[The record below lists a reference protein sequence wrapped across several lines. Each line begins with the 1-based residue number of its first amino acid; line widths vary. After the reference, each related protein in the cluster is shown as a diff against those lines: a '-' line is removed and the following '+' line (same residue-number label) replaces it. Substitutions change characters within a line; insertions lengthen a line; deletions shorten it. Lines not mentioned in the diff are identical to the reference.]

1 MKLTVYNLNKLKTI
15 CEDVGTDYF
24 TLTQTADC
32 GIGSTLTMTY
42 HTEVAGYEAEVS
54 IVVSGV
60 EDW

>member
-1 MKLTVYNLNKLKTI
+1 VYNLNRIKTI
-15 CEDVGTDYF
+15 CEDVGTNYF

-32 GIGSTLTMTY
+32 GIGSILTMTY
-42 HTEVAGYEAEVS
+42 HTEVAGYDAEVS

>member
-1 MKLTVYNLNKLKTI
+1 MKLSVHNLNKIKTI

-24 TLTQTADC
+24 ELSQTTDS

-42 HTEVAGYEAEVS
+42 STEVAGYEAKVS